1 MNTLRECRIQ
11 HMSNPNLGVFR
22 EAPTRIETAGIL
34 REEEYMEYRNSV
46 SLIEGVLSD
55 YLQFQMVRNSYA
67 EYRRLIDRYKQKYS
81 VKPQINSVVVGRM
94 NHEINRR
101 LRGFFTEFFFFLEY
115 AERKLKR
122 QYGKESQQAQD
133 FKQATSEQ
141 FDSSFA
147 YRFVYQLRHY
157 AQHINLPLNAL
168 SLKSGEFDFL
178 LATTRH
184 NLLVEVNRDILLNSG
199 FDWRAKD
206 VRPQL
211 SSLPPKF
218 ELNGYIE
225 EMMECLEKIH
235 VAFFCISLPDAKRA
249 ADYVKELI
257 KPVVGKGKPV
267 VYHSDYPDR
276 AVKGEIYSN
285 IASSLSW
292 VPVELAEFI
301 ADLPAPAVLRE
312 NPSLNYNFHSG
323 G

>member
-1 MNTLRECRIQ
+1 
-11 HMSNPNLGVFR
+11 MSNPNLGVFR

-46 SLIEGVLSD
+46 SLIEGVLRD

-157 AQHINLPLNAL
+157 AQHINLPLNGL
-168 SLKSGEFDFL
+168 DPLQWTPESLEANPPRRESTCRRRVPG
-178 LATTRH
+178 LATQRSSR
-184 NLLVEVNRDILLNSG
+184 L
-199 FDWRAKD
+199 
-206 VRPQL
+206 RP
-211 SSLPPKF
+211 SS
-218 ELNGYIE
+218 
-225 EMMECLEKIH
+225 
-235 VAFFCISLPDAKRA
+235 
-249 ADYVKELI
+249 
-257 KPVVGKGKPV
+257 
-267 VYHSDYPDR
+267 
-276 AVKGEIYSN
+276 
-285 IASSLSW
+285 
-292 VPVELAEFI
+292 
-301 ADLPAPAVLRE
+301 
-312 NPSLNYNFHSG
+312 
-323 G
+323 